1 VTRDVLIR
9 VSGVQMMDGD
19 EDNVEIITTGDYFL
33 RDGKRYIIYNEMMEE
48 TGENIRNTLKIT
60 EDKVEILKRG
70 AINAHMVFE
79 KNRKNM
85 TRYVTPVGEMAVGVA
100 TTRISLDEQENSL
113 KVLVDYSLDINYNH
127 VSDCTIMVDVSSREG
142 ARLKLQN
149 GIGEV

>member
-1 VTRDVLIR
+1 MTRDVLIR

-85 TRYVTPVGEMAVGVA
+85 MRYVTPVGEMAVGVA

>member
-1 VTRDVLIR
+1 MTRDVLIR